1 MKSMLPKRAAPLLVT
16 TMLVAAPAWAQSTSS
31 DTSTGAPSATSAPS
45 TTSNHRATTA
55 PRSAAQTTS
64 TVMRRPGESMENL
77 VDRRITEL
85 HTKLQITPAQ
95 GQKWDQFAQVMRDN
109 AKAMDQ
115 LYADRAQKLSSMSA
129 VDNMQS
135 FQTIEQARMQGM
147 QKLVPA
153 FQTVYD
159 SLTDQQKQAADALFR
174 SQSAKQA
181 HQPAPAAS
189 GLTAGASPRTPT
201 KRLCLLELR

>member
-1 MKSMLPKRAAPLLVT
+1 MTGTYIRPTPSATEKSAMKSLLLKRAAPLLVT

-31 DTSTGAPSATSAPS
+31 DTSTGTPSAASAP
-45 TTSNHRATTA
+45 TATGNHRATTA
-55 PRSAAQTTS
+55 PKSAAQTTS
-64 TVMRRPGESMENL
+64 TVTRRPGESMENL

-115 LYADRAQKLSSMSA
+115 LYADRAQKMSSMSA

-174 SQSAKQA
+174 SQAAKAQA
-181 HQPAPAAS
+181 HQPAPA
-189 GLTAGASPRTPT
+189 GQG
-201 KRLCLLELR
+201 

>member
-1 MKSMLPKRAAPLLVT
+1 
-16 TMLVAAPAWAQSTSS
+16 
-31 DTSTGAPSATSAPS
+31 
-45 TTSNHRATTA
+45 
-55 PRSAAQTTS
+55 
-64 TVMRRPGESMENL
+64 MENM

-95 GQKWDQFAQVMRDN
+95 GQKWDEFAQVMRDN

-115 LYADRAQKLSSMSA
+115 LYADRAQKLSSMTA

-159 SLTDQQKQAADALFR
+159 SLSDQQKQAADALFR
-174 SQSAKQA
+174 SQSAKVQA
-181 HQPAPAAS
+181 HEQTPARQ
-189 GLTAGASPRTPT
+189 G
-201 KRLCLLELR
+201 

>member
-1 MKSMLPKRAAPLLVT
+1 MKSMLAKCAAPLLVT

-31 DTSTGAPSATSAPS
+31 DTSQGTPSATSAPS
-45 TTSNHRATTA
+45 ATSGHHATST
-55 PRSAAQTTS
+55 PKSAAQTTS
-64 TVMRRPGESMENL
+64 TVMRRPGESMENM

-95 GQKWDQFAQVMRDN
+95 GQKWDEFAQVMRDN

-115 LYADRAQKLSSMSA
+115 LYADRAQKLSSMTA

-159 SLTDQQKQAADALFR
+159 SLSDQQKQAADALFR
-174 SQSAKQA
+174 SQSAKAQA
-181 HQPAPAAS
+181 HEQTPARQ
-189 GLTAGASPRTPT
+189 G
-201 KRLCLLELR
+201 

>member
-1 MKSMLPKRAAPLLVT
+1 MEKPAMKSMLAKCAAPLLVT

-31 DTSTGAPSATSAPS
+31 DTSQGSPSATSAPS
-45 TTSNHRATTA
+45 ATGSRHATTA
-55 PRSAAQTTS
+55 PKSPAQTTS

-115 LYADRAQKLSSMSA
+115 LYADRAQKLSSMTA

-159 SLTDQQKQAADALFR
+159 SLSDQQKQAADALFR
-174 SQSAKQA
+174 SQSAKAQA
-181 HQPAPAAS
+181 HEPAPARQ
-189 GLTAGASPRTPT
+189 G
-201 KRLCLLELR
+201 

>member
-1 MKSMLPKRAAPLLVT
+1 MISMLAKRAAPLLVT

-45 TTSNHRATTA
+45 TTSSHHAATA
-55 PRSAAQTTS
+55 PKSPAQTTS

-95 GQKWDQFAQVMRDN
+95 GPKWDQFAQVMRDN

-115 LYADRAQKLSSMSA
+115 LYADRAQKLSSMTA

-153 FQTVYD
+153 SQTVYD
-159 SLTDQQKQAADALFR
+159 SLSDQQKQAADALFR
-174 SQSAKQA
+174 SQSAKTQA
-181 HQPAPAAS
+181 HEQTPARQ
-189 GLTAGASPRTPT
+189 G
-201 KRLCLLELR
+201 